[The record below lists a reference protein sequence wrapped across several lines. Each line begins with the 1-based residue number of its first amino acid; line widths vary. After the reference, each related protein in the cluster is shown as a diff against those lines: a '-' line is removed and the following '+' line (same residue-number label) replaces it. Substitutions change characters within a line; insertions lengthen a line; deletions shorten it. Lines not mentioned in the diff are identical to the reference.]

1 MSRAS
6 RRRGHS
12 ESWRKAE
19 NVTGAHER
27 SLPPPTKRTFLL
39 LEAHRPAS
47 AVALTPKGWRR
58 ARRYENLLLAAA
70 VTKLQRDCL
79 ALTEESEWLGR
90 GGRRTLLQGVW
101 LTPPPSGTRVG
112 RGGPQ
117 AVSSGA
123 SPSGGSGARSLRVD
137 LPGGFRSSFA
147 APAS

>member
-19 NVTGAHER
+19 NVTRAHER

-58 ARRYENLLLAAA
+58 SRRYENLLLAAA

-79 ALTEESEWLGR
+79 ALTEESEWARPGR
-90 GGRRTLLQGVW
+90 QAHAPPGCLAHA
-101 LTPPPSGTRVG
+101 PPSGTRVG
-112 RGGPQ
+112 RGGSQ
-117 AVSSGA
+117 A
-123 SPSGGSGARSLRVD
+123 SPRRAAGRR
-137 LPGGFRSSFA
+137 PGRA
-147 APAS
+147 LA